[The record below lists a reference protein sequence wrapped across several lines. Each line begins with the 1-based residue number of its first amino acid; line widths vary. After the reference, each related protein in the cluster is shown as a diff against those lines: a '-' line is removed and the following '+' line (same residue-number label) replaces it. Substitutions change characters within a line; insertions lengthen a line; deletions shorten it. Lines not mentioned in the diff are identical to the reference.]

1 MRWLR
6 WTIVII
12 VILVLARW
20 SFFTVDA
27 AEYAYVTVLGEH
39 VATHDGADGESGA
52 GLHFGWPWPIQTVQR
67 LDRRLQQFDV
77 SPRELLTLDAQR
89 KTIDK
94 TLTVEAYVL
103 WRLADREAVDRFVR
117 RLGTPE
123 KAQQILETRIASQL
137 GAAIAQ
143 LHMDDLVSTAPG
155 KKQGTTHVEESLDKL
170 QNELLADLTKGVHD
184 EYGIELVDIRLR
196 RFNYSGQVRASIFDR
211 IRSERSK
218 KVTEYQSD
226 GARQAQNIASEA
238 DEKVRDLLAQA
249 RFDEERLKGQ
259 ADTDALRIRN
269 QAQSQDPEF
278 YAFLKQME
286 QLSSIL
292 GDNKTMLLLSTHRP
306 MFERLFQPPRPQA
319 LPKDKTPTQEK
330 TSDSK

>member
-1 MRWLR
+1 
-6 WTIVII
+6 
-12 VILVLARW
+12 
-20 SFFTVDA
+20 
-27 AEYAYVTVLGEH
+27 
-39 VATHDGADGESGA
+39 
-52 GLHFGWPWPIQTVQR
+52 
-67 LDRRLQQFDV
+67 
-77 SPRELLTLDAQR
+77 
-89 KTIDK
+89 
-94 TLTVEAYVL
+94 
-103 WRLADREAVDRFVR
+103 VDRFVR

-143 LHMDDLVSTAPG
+143 LHMDDLVGTEPG
-155 KKQGTTHVEESLDKL
+155 KKRGTTHVDESIDKL
-170 QNELLADLTKGVHD
+170 QNEILADLAKGVHD

-196 RFNYSGQVRASIFDR
+196 RYSYSGQVRASIFDR

-218 KVTEYQSD
+218 KVTEYQSE

-238 DEKVRDLLAQA
+238 DEKVRDLLANA
-249 RFDEERLKGQ
+249 RFEEERLKGQ

-286 QLSSIL
+286 QLTSIL

-319 LPKDKTPTQEK
+319 LPKDAIPEK
-330 TSDSK
+330 KSDSK